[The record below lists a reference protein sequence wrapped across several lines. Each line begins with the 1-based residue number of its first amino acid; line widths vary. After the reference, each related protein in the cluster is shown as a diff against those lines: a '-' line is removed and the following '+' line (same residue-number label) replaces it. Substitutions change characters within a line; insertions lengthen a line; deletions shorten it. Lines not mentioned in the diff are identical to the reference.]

1 MRIASNPWVVLATLL
16 AIYIMNYADRY
27 LITGLIGPI
36 KAQFGIG
43 DATVG
48 MLMGPAFVFLYVV
61 LGVPFARL
69 ADRTSRVHI
78 IAAGC
83 ILWSGATIATGMAS
97 GAVSL
102 TLARVAV
109 GVGEAAFVA
118 PAYSLLSDYFRP
130 EKRGLAFA
138 ILGVAA
144 YAGQIAGQ
152 AGGPAIAA
160 VYDWRMAFYSM
171 GAIGLFLGVAALF
184 LIREPRRSSTGA
196 EQVVVMPL
204 WLLIQCL
211 ARNPAYIFMMF
222 AFGFG
227 VLSGVSFGFWAPELF
242 TRAYGLDPV
251 TVKSTFALNFG
262 LSGLVGML
270 LFGTLS
276 DRLSRRSMKWPSRLS
291 ALALGAATAAILLA
305 SWAGNFDMARLAA
318 IPAGLLGGGWSVGFL
333 ATLQYMLPPRIR
345 AASTAIFLAV
355 TTLIGFF
362 IGPWATGWLSQVM
375 GNDAASLRMALT
387 IVIPF
392 GFLSALLGWAA
403 GARVERDRAALD
415 VALSIRPVDP
425 LLARPVAERG

>member
-171 GAIGLFLGVAALF
+171 GAIGLFLGVAAMF

-196 EQVVVMPL
+196 EQVMAMPL

-211 ARNPAYIFMMF
+211 ARNPAYIFMML

-227 VLSGVSFGFWAPELF
+227 VLSGVSFGYWAPELF

-251 TVKSTFALNFG
+251 AVKSTFALNFG
-262 LSGLVGML
+262 LSGLTGML
-270 LFGTLS
+270 LFGILS
-276 DRLSRRSMKWPSRLS
+276 DRLSRRSMKWPARLS
-291 ALALGAATAAILLA
+291 ALALGAATSAILLA
-305 SWAGNFDMARLAA
+305 SWAGSFDMARLAA

-362 IGPWATGWLSQVM
+362 IGPWVTGWLSQVM
-375 GNDAASLRMALT
+375 GHDAASLRMALT

-425 LLARPVAERG
+425 LLARPAAERG